1 MDARDT
7 DTDGVDEDIRK
18 SLVHALKNKNMDRGV
33 GYQQES
39 ARPTHHHLLLAN
51 TAMAWRKG

>member
-18 SLVHALKNKNMDRGV
+18 NLVHALNENMDREA

-39 ARPTHHHLLLAN
+39 ARPMYHRLLLAN
-51 TAMAWRKG
+51 MVTAWRKG

>member
-18 SLVHALKNKNMDRGV
+18 SLVHVLKNENMDREA

-39 ARPTHHHLLLAN
+39 ARPTYHRLLLAN